1 MNTPNGTWL
10 EQLVAGPRLAE
21 LAEAQRERQD
31 PRGVLAAV
39 DAANGGSI
47 RMHERLGFARGA
59 ILREV
64 GWKFG
69 RWLDVE
75 FMQKFLDAPGAPR

>member
-1 MNTPNGTWL
+1 MENKG
-10 EQLVAGPRLAE
+10 R
-21 LAEAQRERQD
+21 EARAL
-31 PRGVLAAV
+31 GKHVMIAAV
-39 DAANGGSI
+39 DASNAGSI
-47 RMHERLGFARGA
+47 RMHEKLGFGRGA

-75 FMQKFLDAPGAPR
+75 FMQKFLDAPGTPR